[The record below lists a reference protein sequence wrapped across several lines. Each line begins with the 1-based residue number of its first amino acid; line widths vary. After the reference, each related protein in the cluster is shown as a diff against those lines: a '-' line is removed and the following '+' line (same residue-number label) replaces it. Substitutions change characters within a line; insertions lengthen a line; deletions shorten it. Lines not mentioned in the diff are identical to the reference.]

1 MSSTKY
7 NFKKVKEYI
16 WRDKPFFISITFLI
30 FFLIFAYIYVYNVD
44 KRSDI
49 EKCADTKYAF
59 DHSTE
64 YSKLM
69 LSKNF
74 TLSES
79 AKTLLEELKKTSFKY
94 KANNR
99 YMYWFEICEKEKVLA
114 PITFSKQWRGS
125 IWY

>member
-1 MSSTKY
+1 M
-7 NFKKVKEYI
+7 KKFLRKWWGLI
-16 WRDKPFFISITFLI
+16 SFISIFTFSWV
-30 FFLIFAYIYVYNVD
+30 YVYHLD

-79 AKTLLEELKKTSFKY
+79 AKTLLEGLKKTSFNN

-114 PITFSKQWRGS
+114 PMTFSKQWRGS
-125 IWY
+125 VWY